1 MRATWR
7 HGGRGDGGLGN
18 GGHGKGCGRQGGGR
32 WAVFLTLFLAMPGVA
47 EAQVPAELPDARA
60 RRSLLLSEVTFL
72 GSSRLAVLVGAL
84 HQLSL
89 RPSRTVLDEDG
100 IRVRQMPS
108 TYLHLVA
115 SAGWSFE
122 RDPGGGALARLG
134 AGVVHRIQPT
144 PISAMGPVAGV
155 SFGERSYSLALRT
168 ELLDNIGVE
177 LGWVHRD
184 RGGRNRLL
192 VSVDALH
199 CILQDLGLIDLCP
212 GGGG

>member
-1 MRATWR
+1 MKAAAR
-7 HGGRGDGGLGN
+7 
-18 GGHGKGCGRQGGGR
+18 R
-32 WAVFLTLFLAMPGVA
+32 WAGLLVVILAVPGVA
-47 EAQVPAELPDARA
+47 EAQVPPELPEARA
-60 RRSLLLSEVTFL
+60 SRSLFLSEVTLL
-72 GSSRLAVLVGAL
+72 GTSRPAVLVGAL

-89 RPSRTVLDEDG
+89 RPSRTVMDEDG

-115 SAGWSFE
+115 SGGWSFE

-144 PISAMGPVAGV
+144 PVSALGPVAGV

-177 LGWVHRD
+177 VGWVHRD
-184 RGGRNRLL
+184 RGSQNRFLL
-192 VSVDALH
+192 SVDALH
-199 CILQDLGLIDLCP
+199 CILQDLGLIQHCP
-212 GGGG
+212 GSGR